1 MSGMNGPNASND
13 LRRDV
18 ATRLRRTREAFGM
31 QQGEFAAAAGIAFN
45 TYNQY
50 EQGIRLVRLDNAMA
64 LCDRFELTLDWI
76 YRGEAGG
83 LPLQTWK
90 LIQGTQP

>member
-1 MSGMNGPNASND
+1 MSGMNGLTDSDD

-31 QQGEFAAAAGIAFN
+31 GQGEFATAAGIAFN

-50 EQGIRLVRLDNAMA
+50 EQGARLMRIENAMA
-64 LCDRFELTLDWI
+64 LCERFDLTLDWI
-76 YRGEAGG
+76 YRGEPGG

-90 LIQGTQP
+90 MIQLTIP

>member
-1 MSGMNGPNASND
+1 MSRNGQIDISS
-13 LRRDV
+13 LRQDV

-31 QQGEFAAAAGIAFN
+31 LQNEFAGAAGIAVN

-50 EQGIRLVRLDNAMA
+50 EQGARLMRLENAMA
-64 LCDRFELTLDWI
+64 LCDRFDLTLDWI

-83 LPLQTWK
+83 LPMKTWR
-90 LIQGTQP
+90 LIQGTAP